1 MPHASHDAFV
11 AAYCLDTQGSGTSI
25 KQEELLQAWR
35 QYSGPVWLHLDLTAP
50 SNIDHY
56 LHDIAQLD
64 QSQCT
69 AMCEEVTRPRVA
81 HFGNGLL
88 TTLRG
93 INTSPE
99 AEYDDL
105 VTLRIFMAHNRL
117 ITVRRRPLKPIE
129 DVMGLLAE
137 GAGPRSATELLGML
151 ADRIVDQF
159 GDRMTALDETLSQL
173 EKQQLD
179 DDDIDMDELSAL
191 RRPMITLRQF
201 MEPQYACLSRL
212 AEATDGVEPM
222 TRLILRESANQQYRY
237 IEDVRAM
244 QERALILQEQMWNT
258 HNEQLNNRLYQLSFI
273 SVLFLPLTFLTGL
286 LGINVGGI
294 PGNENPHAF
303 WIVIGICAAITVAL
317 MAMMK
322 WWNRH

>member
-1 MPHASHDAFV
+1 MQAQNNAYV
-11 AAYCLDTQGSGTSI
+11 AAYQLEGHGHGKAIERDH
-25 KQEELLQAWR
+25 LAQAWH
-35 QYSGPVWLHLDLTAP
+35 QTNAPLWLHLDLTAP
-50 SNIDHY
+50 SNIEYY
-56 LHDIAQLD
+56 LQDIAQLD
-64 QSQCT
+64 QNQCT
-69 AMCEEVTRPRVA
+69 AMCEEITRPRVA

-93 INTSPE
+93 INAAPE

-105 VTLRIFMAHNRL
+105 VTLRIFMSSNRL

-129 DVMGLLAE
+129 DIMGLLTD

-159 GDRMTALDETLSQL
+159 GDRMTALDEALSQL

-179 DDDIDMDELSAL
+179 EDDVDMVELSRL
-191 RRPMITLRQF
+191 RKPMITLRQF

-212 AEATDGVEPM
+212 AEATEGIEPL
-222 TRLILRESANQQYRY
+222 TRLVMRESANQQYRY
-237 IEDVRAM
+237 IEDIRAM
-244 QERALILQEQMWNT
+244 QERALILQEQMWNA
-258 HNEQLNNRLYQLSFI
+258 HNEQLNKRLYQLSFI

-294 PGNENPHAF
+294 PGSQDSHAF
-303 WIVIGICAAITVAL
+303 WVVVGICVTLTVAL
-317 MAMMK
+317 IIMMRR
-322 WWNRH
+322 WRG

>member
-1 MPHASHDAFV
+1 MPSLSHDAFV
-11 AAYCLDTQGSGTSI
+11 AAFRLDSHGHGTAITQKALFQT
-25 KQEELLQAWR
+25 WR
-35 QYSGPVWLHLDLTAP
+35 QCSDPLWLHLDLTAP
-50 SNIDHY
+50 SNIEHY

-64 QSQCT
+64 TAQCT

-93 INTSPE
+93 INTSPD

-105 VTLRIFMAHNRL
+105 VTLRIFMSSNRL

-129 DVMGLLAE
+129 DVMGLLA
-137 GAGPRSATELLGML
+137 AGGGPHSAPELLGML

-159 GDRMTALDETLSQL
+159 GDRMTELDETLSEL

-179 DDDIDMDELSAL
+179 EGDVDMDQLSML

-212 AEATDGVEPM
+212 AEATDGLEPM
-222 TRLILRESANQQYRY
+222 TRLIMRESANQQYRY

-244 QERALILQEQMWNT
+244 QERALILQEQMWNS
-258 HNEQLNNRLYQLSFI
+258 HNEKLNNRLYQLSFI
-273 SVLFLPLTFLTGL
+273 SVLFLPLSFLTGL
-286 LGINVGGI
+286 LGINVDGM
-294 PGNENPHAF
+294 PGAHDTPHAF
-303 WIVIGICAAITVAL
+303 WVVVGICIVLTIAL
-317 MAMMK
+317 IVMMK
-322 WWNRH
+322 RWNR

>member
-1 MPHASHDAFV
+1 MLNASHDAFV
-11 AAYCLDTQGSGTSI
+11 AAYCLDGQGHGKAI
-25 KQEELLQAWR
+25 DREHLQQEWR
-35 QYSGPVWLHLDLTAP
+35 HSSAPLWLHLDLTAP
-50 SNIDHY
+50 SNIEHY
-56 LHDIAQLD
+56 LHEVAQLD
-64 QSQCT
+64 HSQCT

-93 INTSPE
+93 INAIPD
-99 AEYDDL
+99 ADYDDL
-105 VTLRIFMAHNRL
+105 VTVRIFMSSNRL

-129 DVMGLLAE
+129 EIMGLLAS

-159 GDRMTALDETLSQL
+159 GDRITALDEALGQL
-173 EKQQLD
+173 EQQQLD
-179 DDDIDMDELSAL
+179 ENDVDMAQLSVL

-201 MEPQYACLSRL
+201 MEPQYACLSRM
-212 AEATDGVEPM
+212 AEATEGLEPK
-222 TRLILRESANQQYRY
+222 TRLIVRESANQQYRY
-237 IEDVRAM
+237 IEDIRAM

-258 HNEQLNNRLYQLSFI
+258 HNEQLNKRLYQLSFI

-294 PGNENPHAF
+294 PGSQNSHAF
-303 WIVIGICAAITVAL
+303 WTVVGICVAVTVAL
-317 MAMMK
+317 VITMK
-322 WWNRH
+322 RWRD

>member
-1 MPHASHDAFV
+1 MPHTAHDAFV
-11 AAYCLDTQGSGTSI
+11 AAYRLDTRGHGTAI
-25 KQEELLQAWR
+25 TQDALLQTWR
-35 QYSGPVWLHLDLTAP
+35 QCNDPLWLHLDLTAP
-50 SNIDHY
+50 SNIEHY

-64 QSQCT
+64 TTQCT

-105 VTLRIFMAHNRL
+105 VTLRIFMSSNRL

-137 GAGPRSATELLGML
+137 GAGPHSAPELLGML

-159 GDRMTALDETLSQL
+159 GDRMTALDETLSEL

-179 DDDIDMDELSAL
+179 EGDVDMDQLSVL

-212 AEATDGVEPM
+212 AEATDGLEPM
-222 TRLILRESANQQYRY
+222 TRLIMRESANQQYRY

-244 QERALILQEQMWNT
+244 QERALILQEQMWNS
-258 HNEQLNNRLYQLSFI
+258 HNEKLNNRLYQLSFI
-273 SVLFLPLTFLTGL
+273 SVLFLPLSFLTGL
-286 LGINVGGI
+286 LGINVDGM
-294 PGNENPHAF
+294 PGSHDAPYAF
-303 WIVIGICAAITVAL
+303 WAVVGICIVLTIAL
-317 MAMMK
+317 IVMMK
-322 WWNRH
+322 RWNR

>member
-1 MPHASHDAFV
+1 MLSTSHDAFV
-11 AAYCLDTQGSGTSI
+11 AAYHLNGQGRGTPI
-25 KQEELLQAWR
+25 PQEALLQEWR
-35 QYSGPVWLHLDLTAP
+35 QHNGPVWLHLDLTAP

-64 QSQCT
+64 ETQCI
-69 AMCEEVTRPRVA
+69 AMCEEETRPRVA

-105 VTLRIFMAHNRL
+105 VTLRIFMSSNRL

-129 DVMGLLAE
+129 DIMGLLAE

-151 ADRIVDQF
+151 ADRIIDQF
-159 GDRMTALDETLSQL
+159 GDRMTELDEALSQL
-173 EKQQLD
+173 EQQQLD
-179 DDDIDMDELSAL
+179 EGDIDMGELSSL

-212 AEATDGVEPM
+212 AEATDGLEPM
-222 TRLILRESANQQYRY
+222 TRLVMRESANQQYRY

-244 QERALILQEQMWNT
+244 QERALILQEQMWND
-258 HNEQLNNRLYQLSFI
+258 HNEKLNNRLYQLSFI
-273 SVLFLPLTFLTGL
+273 SVLFLPLSFLTGL
-286 LGINVGGI
+286 LGINVDGM
-294 PGNENPHAF
+294 PGSHDNPHAF
-303 WIVIGICAAITVAL
+303 WIVVLICVAVTAALTI
-317 MAMMK
+317 MMK
-322 WWNRH
+322 WWNR

>member
-1 MPHASHDAFV
+1 MPYTSHDAFV
-11 AAYCLDTQGSGTSI
+11 AAYRLDILGHGSPVT
-25 KQEELLQAWR
+25 KDELFQAWR
-35 QYSGPVWLHLDLTAP
+35 QSNEPLWLHLDLTAP

-64 QSQCT
+64 HSQCT

-105 VTLRIFMAHNRL
+105 VTLRIFMSSNRL

-129 DVMGLLAE
+129 DIMGLLAE

-151 ADRIVDQF
+151 ADRIIDQF

-179 DDDIDMDELSAL
+179 EDDIDMAQLSML

-212 AEATDGVEPM
+212 AEATDGLEPM
-222 TRLILRESANQQYRY
+222 TRLIMRESANQQYRY

-303 WIVIGICAAITVAL
+303 WIVVGICALLTIVL
-317 MAMMK
+317 ILMMK
-322 WWNRH
+322 RWNR